1 MNNINI
7 IDEEGDSNDSNE
19 SLEQQAL
26 KLRFVQELIE
36 ASEKINKDLGLP
48 KKNNETS
55 SESTKDKA
63 AIRLYS
69 KEKINELKKIL
80 ENPPDKTASREE
92 LNKYYY
98 NRKMWYL
105 INSEPVQIAKKEKEE
120 RLHPRLLV
128 AVEDMFD
135 VCMLVHKN
143 VGCQGMIMSCIYVFF
158 IIITDYELR
167 YIQYVKRSGQ
177 VLL

>member
-36 ASEKINKDLGLP
+36 ASEKINKDLGFP

-69 KEKINELKKIL
+69 KKLNE
-80 ENPPDKTASREE
+80 
-92 LNKYYY
+92 
-98 NRKMWYL
+98 
-105 INSEPVQIAKKEKEE
+105 
-120 RLHPRLLV
+120 
-128 AVEDMFD
+128 
-135 VCMLVHKN
+135 
-143 VGCQGMIMSCIYVFF
+143 
-158 IIITDYELR
+158 
-167 YIQYVKRSGQ
+167 
-177 VLL
+177 